1 MTLNMALANPGG
13 PAPARAD
20 CSRFLM
26 PKPDSPSHASHTS
39 VILRLAV
46 PSPMRRL
53 FDYLPPLDSTPEQLQ
68 QLRPGVRVSV
78 PFASRTLVA
87 VLVSTQTQASVEHA
101 RLRHATAILDEVPL
115 LPPALMELYL
125 WAAQYYQHPPG
136 EVIST
141 MLPALLR
148 QGRAA
153 AHPGRKVWRLSAL
166 GHQLEAD
173 ALRRAPRQREILEF
187 LTEHEELDRE
197 SIAELEISSVAL
209 SAMIKAGL
217 VETSTQP
224 RAFSPRLPDSSA
236 ITKSAVPE
244 NVLQLN
250 AEQLHA
256 VNAIRSGIGCF
267 GCFLLDGVTGSGK
280 TEVYLQVIAEVLRQ
294 SRQALVLVPEISLT
308 PQTISRFR
316 KRFQCRIAVLHSGL
330 TDVERLQ
337 AWLEARDGQAQI
349 VIGTRS
355 ALFTPLA
362 RPGIII
368 IDEEHDGSFKQQDG
382 FRYSARDLAIVRA
395 RNENI
400 GIVLGSATPSLET
413 LHNALTGRYQH
424 LLLTERAG
432 VAERPALRLLDT
444 TNEVLQEGFS
454 SPLLQDIADH
464 LQRGNQ
470 VLVFLNRRG
479 FAPTLQ
485 CADCGWVAEC
495 QRCDARLT
503 LHKTPPHLRC
513 HHCDARK
520 PVDRHCPQC
529 KSKHLQALGLGT
541 ERSEGVLANLFPQT
555 RVLRVDRDTTRRKNE
570 LDALLNEVHRGEPCI
585 LIGTQMLAKGHHFPC
600 VTLVAVLDA
609 DAGLFSADFR
619 GQEHTAQLLMQVAG
633 RAGRAGQP
641 GEVVIQ
647 TRHANHS
654 TLQALVQSGYGSFAR
669 TILAERHAAG
679 MPPFSHLALIRAEA
693 TDFRSPE
700 QFLALVRQCAE
711 NLSGTAERT
720 AVTLMGPLPA
730 PMEKRAGKFRAQLLL
745 QSTQRSVL
753 QNLLSQLCPAL
764 EGMKESRSVRWSV
777 DIDPQDMI

>member
-1 MTLNMALANPGG
+1 
-13 PAPARAD
+13 
-20 CSRFLM
+20 M
-26 PKPDSPSHASHTS
+26 PKPDSPSHAPHDS

-46 PSPMRRL
+46 PSPLRRL
-53 FDYLPPLDSTPEQLQ
+53 FDYLPPLDATPGQLA

-78 PFASRTLVA
+78 PFGSRTLVA
-87 VLVSTQTQASVEHA
+87 VLVSTQAQASVERA
-101 RLRHATAILDEVPL
+101 RLRHATAILDQDPL

-136 EVIST
+136 EVFST

-153 AHPGRKVWRLSAL
+153 AHPGRKVWRLSAQ
-166 GHQLEAD
+166 GRQLEPD
-173 ALRRAPRQREILEF
+173 ALRRAPRQREILDF
-187 LTEHEELDRE
+187 LTEHEELDGE
-197 SIAELEISSVAL
+197 SIAELEISPAAL
-209 SAMIKAGL
+209 NAMAKSGF

-224 RAFSPRLPDSSA
+224 RTLSPR
-236 ITKSAVPE
+236 SAVGSVMPE

-250 AEQLHA
+250 AEQLQA
-256 VNAIRSGIGCF
+256 VNAIRSAIGNF

-330 TDVERLQ
+330 SDTERLQ
-337 AWLEARDGQAQI
+337 AWLEARDGIAEI

-413 LHNALTGRYQH
+413 LHNALSARYQH

-432 VAERPALRLLDT
+432 IAERPVLRLLDT

-454 SPLLQDIADH
+454 APLLQDISDH

-541 ERSEGVLANLFPQT
+541 ERSEGVLASLFPQI

-633 RAGRAGQP
+633 RAGRAGQA

-647 TRHANHS
+647 TRHANHN
-654 TLQALVQSGYGSFAR
+654 TLQALVQQGYGSFAR
-669 TILAERHAAG
+669 TILAERRAAG

-711 NLSGTAERT
+711 NLLGTADRA

-745 QSTQRSVL
+745 QSAQRSLL
-753 QNLLSQLCPAL
+753 QTLLSQLCPAL
-764 EGMKESRSVRWSV
+764 ENMKESRSVRWSV
-777 DIDPQDMI
+777 DVDPQDMI

>member
-1 MTLNMALANPGG
+1 MPLTWPWPIPVDPPRVQTAVALNM
-13 PAPARAD
+13 
-20 CSRFLM
+20 
-26 PKPDSPSHASHTS
+26 PKSESPSHVLHAS

-46 PSPMRRL
+46 PSPLRRL
-53 FDYLPPLDSTPEQLQ
+53 FDYLPPRDSTLAQLEQLQ
-68 QLRPGVRVSV
+68 PGVRISV
-78 PFASRTLVA
+78 PFGSRSLVA
-87 VLVSTQTQASVEHA
+87 VLVSTQKQASVEHA
-101 RLRHATAILDEVPL
+101 KLRHATAIIDQDPL
-115 LPPALMELYL
+115 LPPALMELTL

-136 EVIST
+136 EVFST

-153 AHPGRKVWRLSAL
+153 AHPGRKVWRLSAQGL
-166 GHQLEAD
+166 QLEAG

-187 LTEHEELDRE
+187 LAEHGELDKE
-197 SIAELEISSVAL
+197 SIVEMEISPVAL
-209 SAMIKAGL
+209 NAMLQAGF
-217 VETSTQP
+217 VETGAQP
-224 RAFSPRLPDSSA
+224 RPRPPRSA
-236 ITKSAVPE
+236 AQKAMPESVLPE
-244 NVLQLN
+244 NALQLN
-250 AEQLHA
+250 AEQLQA
-256 VNAIRSGIGCF
+256 VNAIRSAIGSF

-330 TDVERLQ
+330 TDAERLQ
-337 AWLEARDGQAQI
+337 AWLEARDGQAEI

-413 LHNALTGRYQH
+413 LHNALSGRYQH

-454 SPLLQDIADH
+454 APLLQDIADH

-495 QRCDARLT
+495 LRCDARLT

-513 HHCDARK
+513 HHCDARR

-541 ERSEGVLANLFPQT
+541 ERSEGVLGSLFPDT

-633 RAGRAGQP
+633 RAGRAGQA

-654 TLQALVQSGYGSFAR
+654 TLQALVQQGYGSFAR
-669 TILAERHAAG
+669 TILAERQAAS

-711 NLSGTAERT
+711 RLPGAAERT

-745 QSTQRSVL
+745 QSEQRPAL
-753 QNLLSQLCPAL
+753 QNLLSHLCPAL
-764 EGMKESRSVRWSV
+764 ESMKESRSVRWSV
-777 DIDPQDMI
+777 DVDPQDMI

>member
-1 MTLNMALANPGG
+1 
-13 PAPARAD
+13 
-20 CSRFLM
+20 M
-26 PKPDSPSHASHTS
+26 PKPDSFSHAPHAS

-46 PSPMRRL
+46 PSPLRRL
-53 FDYLPPLDSTPEQLQ
+53 FDYLPPLDSTPAQLEQLQ
-68 QLRPGVRVSV
+68 PGVRISV
-78 PFASRTLVA
+78 PFGSRTLVA

-101 RLRHATAILDEVPL
+101 KLRHATAILDQNPL
-115 LPPALMELYL
+115 LPQALMELYL

-136 EVIST
+136 EVFST

-153 AHPGRKVWRLSAL
+153 AHPGRKVWRLSAQ
-166 GHQLEAD
+166 GRQLDTD

-197 SIAELEISSVAL
+197 SIAELEISPVAL
-209 SAMIKAGL
+209 SAMAKAGF
-217 VETSTQP
+217 VETSAQP
-224 RAFSPRLPDSSA
+224 RSPRHAAGKAMPESA
-236 ITKSAVPE
+236 MPESAMPE
-244 NVLQLN
+244 KVLQLN
-250 AEQLHA
+250 AEQLQA
-256 VNAIRSGIGCF
+256 VNSIRSTIGSF
-267 GCFLLDGVTGSGK
+267 GCYLLDGVTGSGK

-330 TDVERLQ
+330 TDAERLQ
-337 AWLEARDGQAQI
+337 AWLEARDGQAEI

-395 RNENI
+395 RNEDI

-432 VAERPALRLLDT
+432 IAERPALRLLDT

-454 SPLLQDIADH
+454 APLLQDIADH

-470 VLVFLNRRG
+470 VLMFLNRRG

-495 QRCDARLT
+495 LRCDARLT

-541 ERSEGVLANLFPQT
+541 ERSEGVLASLFPDT

-570 LDALLNEVHRGEPCI
+570 LNALLNEVHRGEPCI

-633 RAGRAGQP
+633 RAGRAGQA

-647 TRHANHS
+647 TRHANHN
-654 TLQALVQSGYGSFAR
+654 TLQALVQQGYGSFAR
-669 TILAERHAAG
+669 TILKERQAAG

-711 NLSGTAERT
+711 RLLGPAERT

-745 QSTQRSVL
+745 QSAQRSLL

-764 EGMKESRSVRWSV
+764 ESMKESRSVRWSV
-777 DIDPQDMI
+777 DVDPQDMI

>member
-1 MTLNMALANPGG
+1 
-13 PAPARAD
+13 
-20 CSRFLM
+20 M
-26 PKPDSPSHASHTS
+26 PKPDLSSHAQHPS

-46 PSPMRRL
+46 PSPLRKL
-53 FDYLPPLDSTPEQLQ
+53 FDYLPPPDSTPEQLE

-125 WAAQYYQHPPG
+125 WAAHYYQHPPG
-136 EVIST
+136 EVFST

-153 AHPGRKVWRLSAL
+153 AHPGRKVWRLSAQ
-166 GHQLEAD
+166 GQQLEAD

-209 SAMIKAGL
+209 SAMLRAGL
-217 VETSTQP
+217 VETSTHP
-224 RAFSPRLPDSSA
+224 RAFSPRLPHAVATTNSA
-236 ITKSAVPE
+236 APE
-244 NVLQLN
+244 DVLQLN

-256 VNAIRSGIGCF
+256 VNAIRSSIGCF

-330 TDVERLQ
+330 TDAERLQ

-395 RNENI
+395 RNEDI
-400 GIVLGSATPSLET
+400 GIVLGSATPSLES

-444 TNEVLQEGFS
+444 SNEVLQEGFS
-454 SPLLQDIADH
+454 APLLQDIADH
-464 LQRGNQ
+464 LQRGHQ

-520 PVDRHCPQC
+520 AVDRHCPQC

-541 ERSEGVLANLFPQT
+541 ERSEGVLAKLFPQT

-585 LIGTQMLAKGHHFPC
+585 LIGTQMLAKGHHFPN

-647 TRHANHS
+647 TRHANHE

-669 TILAERHAAG
+669 SILAERQAAG
-679 MPPFSHLALIRAEA
+679 MPPYSHLALIRAEA

-711 NLSGTAERT
+711 QLCEEKWRAEKLSRT
-720 AVTLMGPLPA
+720 VDRAVDRTEVTLIGPLPA

-777 DIDPQDMI
+777 DVDPQDMI